1 MEERM
6 DARLRERLRQTQ
18 QAGKEEKGPRPPL
31 GKFLLMVVVLG
42 GLAYGVWSVLSTQRS
57 PSIFLQI
64 RTTPPVKDTLLFIRL
79 SDLGPET
86 GPERGDL
93 EVEVYDPAQ
102 TDEGSP
108 RGRPTWL
115 GFMGKPVEIPPG
127 LYGVYF
133 RSNPTVPV
141 ARIPLPPA
149 LDGQVVDT
157 LIPVCLVDALLPSEA
172 QMFYEKRPVEC
183 TVNPCPFPRKGVLRI
198 LRSGQQPYTVR
209 VNDRPQKSVIDL
221 STCEG
226 TLNILFPGQKRSREA
241 RSPGG
246 RRAGSGFSPRT
257 SRGGGRARPRHPDL
271 ARVLETGDVAGMA
284 RLLDEGVVSLRYRDQ
299 NGLTLLHLAAVAN
312 QPKLIRF
319 LVQEGL
325 SVDVRDPRGN
335 TPLHYAAYYGK
346 LRAVK
351 TLLALGADLGARNV
365 HRGETPLFSAI
376 RGRQTAVVRY
386 LLQRGARV
394 DLVNAQG
401 LTPVHVVACCA
412 MGATDILDLLVRA
425 GADLQAR
432 TRKALRNVPVGATA
446 LDVAEAFGNT
456 LVAQAL
462 SRYGVR
468 RGAYGGNP

>member
-31 GKFLLMVVVLG
+31 GKLLLVVLVLG
-42 GLAYGVWSVLSTQRS
+42 GLAYGVWSVLATRRS
-57 PSIFLQI
+57 PTIYLQI
-64 RTTPPVKDTLLFIRL
+64 RTSPPVKDSLLLIKL
-79 SDLGPET
+79 KDLLPEAE
-86 GPERGDL
+86 PEPMDL
-93 EVEVYDPAQ
+93 EVEVYDP
-102 TDEGSP
+102 TRNDEET
-108 RGRPTWL
+108 RQGRPTWL
-115 GFMGKPVEIPPG
+115 AFMGKPVEIPPG

-133 RSNPTVPV
+133 RSNPSVPV
-141 ARIPLPPA
+141 ARVPLPPV
-149 LDGQVVDT
+149 LEGQVVDT

-172 QMFYEKRPVEC
+172 QVFYEKRPVEC

-198 LRSGQQPYTVR
+198 LRGGQQPYTVR
-209 VNDRPQKSVIDL
+209 VNGRVQKSVIDL
-221 STCEG
+221 ASCEG
-226 TLNILFPGQKRSREA
+226 NLRVLFPGQERDREA
-241 RSPGG
+241 RAPEG
-246 RRAGSGFSPRT
+246 RREKAGSSFTTRRSGS
-257 SRGGGRARPRHPDL
+257 RARPRRPDL
-271 ARVLETGDVAGMA
+271 SRVLETGDVAGMA
-284 RLLDEGVVSLRYRDQ
+284 RLLDEGVISLQYRDK
-299 NGLTLLHLAAVAN
+299 NGLSLLHLAAVAN
-312 QPKLIRF
+312 QPELIRF

-325 SVDVRDPRGN
+325 PVDVRDPRGN

-351 TLLALGADLGARNV
+351 TLLALGADLNARNV

-376 RGRQTAVVRY
+376 RGRQAAVVRY

-401 LTPVHVVACCA
+401 LAPVHVVACCA
-412 MGATDILDLLVRA
+412 MGATDILDLLAQA

-432 TRKALRNVPVGATA
+432 TKKALRNVPAGATA

-468 RGAYGGNP
+468 RGAYGGRP